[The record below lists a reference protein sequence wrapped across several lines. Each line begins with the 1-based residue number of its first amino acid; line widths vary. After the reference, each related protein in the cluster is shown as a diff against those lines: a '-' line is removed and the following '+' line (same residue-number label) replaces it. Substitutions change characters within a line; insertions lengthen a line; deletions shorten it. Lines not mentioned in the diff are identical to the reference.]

1 MKILAFAGSNSSQ
14 SVNKKLALHA
24 LSHFPEETHE
34 VIDLNDF
41 ESKIYSMDRE
51 KKEGHPEEAHRFL
64 NHIAGCDLILLS
76 MAEHNGSYTAAFK
89 NLFDWSSRINKKIF
103 QDKPMFLMSASPGGS
118 GGVHVM
124 NACKGLFPRFG
135 AQILETFS
143 LPSFN
148 LNFAE
153 GKGILH
159 EELKAEFEGKIKS
172 VSSHFAK

>member
-14 SVNKKLALHA
+14 SINKKLALHA
-24 LSHFPEETHE
+24 LSHFPGDEHE

-51 KKEGHPEEAHRFL
+51 KNEGHPEGAHRFL
-64 NHIAGCDLILLS
+64 KHLADCDLILLS
-76 MAEHNGSYTAAFK
+76 MAEHNGNYTAAFK

-103 QDKPMFLMSASPGGS
+103 HDKPMFLMSASPGPG

-124 NACKGLFPRFG
+124 NASKGLFPRFG

-148 LNFAE
+148 QNFEE

-159 EELKAEFEGKIKS
+159 EELRAEFEGKLKS
-172 VSSHFAK
+172 VQEKVGK